1 MNELFKPLEM
11 HPDAIKRE
19 KAMKKLSDEIAE
31 LNAQIQAA
39 TYRFLL
45 LIREYD
51 ERGYWNDGGT
61 RSCAHWL
68 SWRCGIELGA
78 ARD

>member
-19 KAMKKLSDEIAE
+19 KAMRKLSDEIAE

-45 LIREYD
+45 LIRD
-51 ERGYWNDGGT
+51 DAVGVTTSVAIGT
-61 RSCAHWL
+61 MGPHAL
-68 SWRCGIELGA
+68 APTG
-78 ARD
+78 